1 MGGCSGPLSD
11 NDFVSF
17 DIIASLNLGFIG
29 MKDSIWEFEFMVL
42 NSFHILAQLWG
53 ESGAFATNDILQMT
67 LLHLATLPPPKRPY
81 SSLAKAFS
89 MSNPITRILNGC
101 TGTDWG
107 YNICGDRNEQE
118 QFT

>member
-42 NSFHILAQLWG
+42 DSFHILAQLSG
-53 ESGAFATNDILQMT
+53 KSGALATNDFI
-67 LLHLATLPPPKRPY
+67 
-81 SSLAKAFS
+81 AFGHS
-89 MSNPITRILNGC
+89 AST
-101 TGTDWG
+101 
-107 YNICGDRNEQE
+107 QE
-118 QFT
+118 TIFLIGQSF